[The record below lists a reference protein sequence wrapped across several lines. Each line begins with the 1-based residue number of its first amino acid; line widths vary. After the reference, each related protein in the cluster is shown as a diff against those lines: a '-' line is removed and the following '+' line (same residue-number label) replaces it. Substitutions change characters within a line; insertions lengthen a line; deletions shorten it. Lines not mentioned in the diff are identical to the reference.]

1 MAVRNESWVIGAS
14 ARIALKWLDRL
25 VVLNHASTDESGDI
39 IEAIAAEHPGRVTI
53 IAENDP
59 TWREMTHRQRMLQE
73 ARKLKATHVAVCDAD
88 EVLTG
93 NLLGSIRDNIAQ
105 LPPGSTITVGMPC
118 MWRSVDRYRTDG
130 KLWAN
135 RFDLTLAFAD
145 APSLSWAAANGYD
158 HHQRDPK
165 GSRPGLRG
173 YRMDGGVMHLQWS
186 SWRRLVAKHA
196 LYKIME
202 RLKYPQKAVPVI
214 DSMYSL
220 ALDESGL
227 ELKDAP
233 AHWWKPY
240 EDLRKHVDLKAR
252 PWQETEAQR
261 LWKHHGAAA
270 FAGLNLF
277 GVAGDQIAA

>member
-1 MAVRNESWVIGAS
+1 MAVRNESWAVGAS

-25 VVLNHASTDESGDI
+25 VILNHASIDDTQDI
-39 IEAIAAEHPGRVTI
+39 IEDVSSEHPGRVVI
-53 IAENDP
+53 ITENDP
-59 TWREMTHRQRMLQE
+59 TWREMAHRQRMLQK
-73 ARKLKATHVAVCDAD
+73 AREMKATHVAICDAD

-93 NLLGSIRDNIAQ
+93 NLLAGIRDQIAQ
-105 LPPGSTITVGMPC
+105 LPPGGSMCIGMPC
-118 MWRSVDRYRTDG
+118 MWRSLDQYRTG
-130 KLWAN
+130 SGIWAN

-145 APSLSWAAANGYD
+145 TPSLSWAAANGYD
-158 HHQRDPK
+158 HHQREPK
-165 GSRPGLRG
+165 GSRIALRG
-173 YRMDGGVMHLQWS
+173 YRVDGGVMHLQWA

-202 RLKYPQKAVPVI
+202 RLKYPQKAVQVI
-214 DSMYSL
+214 DHMYSL

-233 AHWWKPY
+233 AHWWAPY
-240 EDLRKHVDLKAR
+240 ADLRKHFNLKSQ
-252 PWQETEAQR
+252 PWQEIEARR

-277 GVAGDQIAA
+277 GVVGDSVAA